1 MSKAWKTLALAFTFS
16 LATAQAGDLTG
27 KVTLSSELESRKVG
41 KTKGMPGYEKGDV
54 PSPSENEIEN
64 VVISLQGENLA
75 CTALTKM
82 TPRNTFV
89 QKNKEFLPH
98 VLPVPKGSKVY
109 FRNQD
114 PFPHHVYSVSQPG
127 AFEIAKHGSNVRS
140 HPFEGLGEVEIF
152 CGIHT
157 KMNAYILVVESNFY
171 TTVDR
176 NGQFRISGVPA
187 GNYTL
192 HVWHP
197 RLEKAEKQAVS
208 IPATGKATLDLKL

>member
-1 MSKAWKTLALAFTFS
+1 MSKPWKSLAIALTFS
-16 LATAQAGDLTG
+16 LAVAQAGDLTG
-27 KVTLSSELESRKVG
+27 KISLTSDLGARKVG
-41 KTKGMPGYEKGDV
+41 KSKGMPGYEKGDV

-64 VVISLQGENLA
+64 VVISLQGDGLA

-98 VLPVPKGSKVY
+98 VLAVPKGSKVY

-140 HPFEGLGEVEIF
+140 HPFEGIGEVEIF

-157 KMNAYILVVESNFY
+157 KMNGYILVVESNFY
-171 TTVDR
+171 ATADR

-187 GNYTL
+187 GSYTVN
-192 HVWHP
+192 VWHP
-197 RLEKAEKQAVS
+197 RLAKAQKQTVV
-208 IPATGKATLDLKL
+208 IPASGKVTLDLKL